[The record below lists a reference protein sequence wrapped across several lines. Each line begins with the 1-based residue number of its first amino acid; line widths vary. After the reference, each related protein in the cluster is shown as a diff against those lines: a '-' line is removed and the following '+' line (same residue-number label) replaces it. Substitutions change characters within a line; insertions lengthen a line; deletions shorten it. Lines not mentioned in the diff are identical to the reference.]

1 MRTTAY
7 KRPGNAQ
14 PAQRLIEMPPGGLFP
29 SQNDRFS
36 HRKVVCRLHSFPI
49 VIRGCV
55 VCRPGGLGRE
65 IQFATD
71 PIADL
76 AALCS
81 DLRRELYA

>member
-1 MRTTAY
+1 M
-7 KRPGNAQ
+7 
-14 PAQRLIEMPPGGLFP
+14 
-29 SQNDRFS
+29 
-36 HRKVVCRLHSFPI
+36 HSFPI